1 MYFNLIVD
9 SLQRAIPG
17 LSAVYVFGSQATSGA
32 GPESDLDFAILADG
46 PLDAVRLWEVA
57 SALEGVAMCP
67 VDFARLA
74 GCIDGYAVS
83 NYHFRQQ
90 ALGA

>member
-32 GPESDLDFAILADG
+32 GPESDLDLAILADVQ
-46 PLDAVRLWEVA
+46 LLVEKMDQLQAEVH
-57 SALEGVAMCP
+57 ALK
-67 VDFARLA
+67 AR
-74 GCIDGYAVS
+74 S
-83 NYHFRQQ
+83 ESQ
-90 ALGA
+90 